1 MANKKDGKTL
11 VQFNVKNGVYAVA
24 ADGDGTATV
33 KPLTY
38 MNTFSKERSPQTKQI
53 YGDGEVQDTLVTE
66 KSVSGA
72 LGVTARDK
80 EFERDLGF
88 TEEMANGEGD
98 VALSSFKRAH
108 LGFETEVK
116 EKGKPA
122 KVKKVWVFNAEVMP
136 ASESLTQNQDDI
148 TPSTADYS
156 YTAYGVNLKNS
167 TGTSDYVDENGQTK
181 KVFTLSCMPGED
193 GYETF
198 LESVPIPKIKEQA

>member
-11 VQFNVKNGVYAVA
+11 IQFNVKNGVYAVA

-80 EFERDLGF
+80 EFESDLGF
-88 TEEMANGEGD
+88 TEAMANGEGD

-156 YTAYGVNLKNS
+156 YTAYGVNLKDS

-193 GYETF
+193 GYDTF
-198 LESVPIPKIKEQA
+198 LESVPIPKKQQA

>member
-11 VQFNVKNGVYAVA
+11 VAFNVKNGVYAIA
-24 ADGDGTATV
+24 SDDGGAATV

-38 MNTFSKERSPQTKQI
+38 MNTFSKERAPQTKKI
-53 YGDGEVQDTLVTE
+53 YGDGEEQETLVNE
-66 KSVSGA
+66 KTMSGT

-88 TEEMANGEGD
+88 TEEMANGEGE
-98 VALSSFKRAH
+98 VALASLKRAH
-108 LGFETEVK
+108 IGFETEVK

-156 YTAYGVNLKNS
+156 YTAYGVNKKNS

-181 KVFTLSCMPGED
+181 KVFTLSSMPGETD
-193 GYETF
+193 YETF
-198 LESVPIPKIKEQA
+198 LESVPIPKMKAQA

>member
-1 MANKKDGKTL
+1 MANKKEGKTL
-11 VQFNVKNGVYAVA
+11 VAFNVKNGVYAIA
-24 ADGDGTATV
+24 TDDGSTATV

-38 MNTFSKERSPQTKQI
+38 MNTLSKERAPQTRKL
-53 YGDGEVQDTLVTE
+53 YGDGEEQETLVNE
-66 KSVSGA
+66 KSMSGA
-72 LGVTARDK
+72 LGVTARDI
-80 EFERDLGF
+80 EFERDLEF
-88 TEEMANGEGD
+88 TEELENGEGE
-98 VALSSFKRAH
+98 VAIVSLKRAH
-108 LGFETEVK
+108 IGFETEVK

-148 TPSTADYS
+148 TPSMADYS
-156 YTAYGVNLKNS
+156 FTAYGVNKKDS

-181 KVFTLSCMPGED
+181 KVFTLSRMPGED